1 MKEQDQLLRNW
12 NYSLSATHGCITI
25 ATTQQHV
32 SYGLNTLATFSSLTR
47 LQGTVAGHVTPTYEF
62 TKTFTDN
69 GKNYN
74 I

>member
-1 MKEQDQLLRNW
+1 MRKQDLSW
-12 NYSLSATHGCITI
+12 KSWSYSLSATHGCTTI

-47 LQGTVAGHVTPTYEF
+47 LPVTVAGVATPTYGF

>member
-1 MKEQDQLLRNW
+1 MREQDLSW
-12 NYSLSATHGCITI
+12 KSWSCSSSATHGCITI

-32 SYGLNTLATFSSLTR
+32 SYGLNTLATFSNLTR
-47 LQGTVAGHVTPTYEF
+47 LQGAVAGVATHTYGF
-62 TKTFTDN
+62 TKTFIDN